1 MCVQVFVYTLL
12 YRSWTCYV
20 LCLVAQVCPVLWDPM
35 GCSPPDSLHG
45 DSLGKSIGVGCPPP
59 GYLPNPEI
67 KARSSYCRW
76 ILYCMSHQGSP
87 RILQWVAIPFP
98 GELPD
103 PGIEPRSPA
112 LAGGFFTSWA
122 TRKAWITKEFC
133 STWTYTS
140 SFSIKSKIV
149 AGTLLNLLF
158 THINF
163 FLFIYL
169 KVVKIIK
176 VQDVKLIFKGLETIR
191 VL

>member
-1 MCVQVFVYTLL
+1 MLCAVLSCSGVSSSLGPHGLQPARLSPWGFSRQEYWSGLPSSRLSSQPRDQSQVFVLQVNSLL
-12 YRSWTCYV
+12 YE
-20 LCLVAQVCPVLWDPM
+20 
-35 GCSPPDSLHG
+35 
-45 DSLGKSIGVGCPPP
+45 PP
-59 GYLPNPEI
+59 GKPKDTAVGSHPFSRGTSWPRNWTTVSCI
-67 KARSSYCRW
+67 GRR
-76 ILYCMSHQGSP
+76 ILYQLSYQESLNYQG
-87 RILQWVAIPFP
+87 IL
-98 GELPD
+98 
-103 PGIEPRSPA
+103 
-112 LAGGFFTSWA
+112 
-122 TRKAWITKEFC
+122 